1 MISGIFGTLAKTDV
15 LYGRHFLSVEPGLGR
30 IIRHRHDFGAILFLD
45 TRFSLPSTSK
55 YLPSWVKRSH
65 QSFDSPKKLAGL
77 LRGFFN
83 KMKAMQRRGTLQ
95 SAKPVVTGRGGIFT
109 TTNGSPMKKQDIDML
124 KRKNA
129 MGKASQQR
137 QQEHRDKIMEGFAR
151 HKTEATQ
158 SPSKSTEVKS
168 ILTLQDEDVVQARV
182 VKYAR
187 EKS

>member
-1 MISGIFGTLAKTDV
+1 MISGIFGTLAKTDI

-124 KRKNA
+124 KSMSRCTFQPSA
-129 MGKASQQR
+129 A
-137 QQEHRDKIMEGFAR
+137 
-151 HKTEATQ
+151 HKM
-158 SPSKSTEVKS
+158 SNSKWTFLKPRMHWITIIYDLRTGWS
-168 ILTLQDEDVVQARV
+168 
-182 VKYAR
+182 
-187 EKS
+187 

>member
-1 MISGIFGTLAKTDV
+1 M
-15 LYGRHFLSVEPGLGR
+15 
-30 IIRHRHDFGAILFLD
+30 
-45 TRFSLPSTSK
+45 
-55 YLPSWVKRSH
+55 
-65 QSFDSPKKLAGL
+65 
-77 LRGFFN
+77 RGFFN

-129 MGKASQQR
+129 MDKASQQR

-158 SPSKSTEVKS
+158 SPSKSSEVKS

-182 VKYAR
+182 VRYAR